1 MASVLGEEV
10 ARFFPLRSGQDVVE
24 LFRHQ
29 LFRTPDLTM
38 LSIVTGIIEN
48 TLTRGRGVDV
58 SGVTTASGCVEEL
71 SNFPAIEQ
79 VDVEVLYKKF
89 RTILATVEGKPAG
102 RTVRR
107 EYATRD
113 VIKKVSDVIWNSL
126 IRSSYK
132 DRAHLQS
139 LYSYL
144 AHNKLDC
151 FGVAFAVVAGCQMLG
166 YSDVHLAISEDHAWV
181 VFGRT
186 QDETIEVTWHGKGF
200 EDKRG
205 QPVSAGVESQSWL
218 YLCGHPVVCT
228 RHMEVVA
235 LVLAI
240 NPSLSITSACLE
252 VTELQQQLLWLLY
265 DMGHMEKYP
274 MGLGSL
280 GELEEM
286 CQTDKRP
293 ASEELYEESVRSA
306 RTYYKNYHV
315 YPYTYQGGYYYR
327 KNLYKNAF
335 ASWANAGDVIRLYI
349 YSRDDEEIYKEL
361 LDIANEQIPLI
372 MKTESSGHSAHSIL
386 RDPQCFANLLR
397 FYDGIC
403 QWEEGSLTPILHI
416 GWAKPLVNTI
426 SKFDYDIRSQVTIN
440 CASDDDDVQSS
451 ISIVNRKEAT
461 KHHTLEES
469 VEEKRRRDGMNN
481 NIVIAGKDDKG
492 GGGGDAVK
500 GCRENGSEDV
510 TKLPPTLEALTAAC
524 GEKIL
529 NPDFLLQGGGQPFTE
544 SQQTP
549 PNETP
554 PKGLP
559 KGGAPEEVKVEP
571 PPKVEAKKEE
581 KVEGKG
587 DKVDGD
593 GAIIE
598 TEVKSSSEA
607 VKSDGPK
614 FEPKDDEEDLRPKRP
629 VITLYS
635 HKMKGLKDLLLAE
648 KLNTHAISLQVTAQ
662 SQVGGKKGRSGMFS
676 SGQGGSNLI
685 HSVSLGSSSFDSDL
699 GGSSRPKRSRHIF
712 LLQPLLFFW

>member
-1 MASVLGEEV
+1 MASVLGEEES
-10 ARFFPLRSGQDVVE
+10 RFFPLRSGKDVVE
-24 LFRHQ
+24 LFRRQ
-29 LFRTPDLTM
+29 LERTAPDLTM

-48 TLTRGRGVDV
+48 TLTRGVEV
-58 SGVTTASGCVEEL
+58 AGVTASPGSVEEL
-71 SNFPAIEQ
+71 SNFPVIPIEA
-79 VDVEVLYKKF
+79 VELLYKKF
-89 RTILATVEGKPAG
+89 RTILATVEGKSTG
-102 RTVRR
+102 RASRR
-107 EYATRD
+107 EYATRE
-113 VIKKVSDVIWNSL
+113 VIKRVSDVIWNSL

-306 RTYYKNYHV
+306 RTHYKNYHV

-335 ASWANAGDVIRLYI
+335 ASWANAGDVIRMYI

-361 LDIANEQIPLI
+361 LDIANEQIPLV

-451 ISIVNRKEAT
+451 LSIVNRKEAT
-461 KHHTLEES
+461 KHHTYEES

-481 NIVIAGKDDKG
+481 NIVIHGKEDKSAGDG
-492 GGGGDAVK
+492 VK
-500 GCRENGSEDV
+500 GCKENGSEDV
-510 TKLPPTLEALTAAC
+510 AKLPPTLEALTAAC

-544 SQQTP
+544 TQQTP
-549 PNETP
+549 PEGGQKSVSEAKIEETKA
-554 PKGLP
+554 PKEEA
-559 KGGAPEEVKVEP
+559 KQEKDESKSDKEEAKQEAEVKP
-571 PPKVEAKKEE
+571 SSDPAK
-581 KVEGKG
+581 G
-587 DKVDGD
+587 
-593 GAIIE
+593 
-598 TEVKSSSEA
+598 
-607 VKSDGPK
+607 DGPK
-614 FEPKDDEEDLRPKRP
+614 FEPKDDEEELRPKRP

-662 SQVGGKKGRSGMFS
+662 SQVGGKKVRSGVLS
-676 SGQGGSNLI
+676 SGGQGGSNFL
-685 HSVSLGSSSFDSDL
+685 HSVSLGGSSCDSDL
-699 GGSSRPKRSRHIF
+699 GGSSRPKRSRRE
-712 LLQPLLFFW
+712 

>member
-10 ARFFPLRSGQDVVE
+10 VRFFPLRSAQSVVD
-24 LFRHQ
+24 LFRYQ
-29 LFRTPDLTM
+29 LERCTDGPDLTL

-48 TLTRGRGVDV
+48 TLTVGRGTDV
-58 SGVTTASGCVEEL
+58 GAAQAVEEL
-71 SNFPAIEQ
+71 NNFPVIPLEA
-79 VDVEVLYKKF
+79 VEVLYKKF
-89 RTILATVEGKPAG
+89 RTILSTVEGKATG
-102 RTVRR
+102 RTARR
-107 EYATRD
+107 DYATREL
-113 VIKKVSDVIWNSL
+113 IKKVSDVIWNSL

-166 YSDVHLAISEDHAWV
+166 YTDVHLAISEDHAWI
-181 VFGRT
+181 VFGKT
-186 QDETIEVTWHGKGF
+186 QDETIECTWHGKGF

-218 YLCGHPVVCT
+218 YLCGHPVICT

-293 ASEELYEESVRSA
+293 ASEALYEESVRSA

-440 CASDDDDVQSS
+440 CASDDEDLPS
-451 ISIVNRKEAT
+451 IAIVKEAT
-461 KHHTLEES
+461 KHHTFEETL
-469 VEEKRRRDGMNN
+469 EEKRRRDGMNN
-481 NIVIAGKDDKG
+481 NVITKENDGAKVCK
-492 GGGGDAVK
+492 
-500 GCRENGSEDV
+500 ENGSEA
-510 TKLPPTLEALTAAC
+510 KLPPTLEALTAAC

-544 SQQTP
+544 TQQTP
-549 PNETP
+549 PNEAE
-554 PKGLP
+554 KCVSDARSIQHAEERD
-559 KGGAPEEVKVEP
+559 KMPEKSVDVGKLEADVKVP
-571 PPKVEAKKEE
+571 REE
-581 KVEGKG
+581 
-587 DKVDGD
+587 
-593 GAIIE
+593 
-598 TEVKSSSEA
+598 
-607 VKSDGPK
+607 GPK
-614 FEPKDDEEDLRPKRP
+614 FEPKDDVEELRPKRP
-629 VITLYS
+629 IITLYS

-662 SQVGGKKGRSGMFS
+662 SQVGGKKGRSGVFS
-676 SGQGGSNLI
+676 SGQGTL
-685 HSVSLGSSSFDSDL
+685 SVSLGGSSSFDSEIS
-699 GGSSRPKRSRHIF
+699 GGSSRPKRSRRE
-712 LLQPLLFFW
+712 

>member
-1 MASVLGEEV
+1 MSLDGEV
-10 ARFFPLRSGQDVVE
+10 AKFFPLTNFQDVVE

-29 LFRTPDLTM
+29 LETIPDLTL
-38 LSIVTGIIEN
+38 LSIITGTIEN
-48 TLTRGRGVDV
+48 TLTRGRGVE
-58 SGVTTASGCVEEL
+58 VTGITSASCIEEL
-71 SNFPAIEQ
+71 SNFPVIPFEAI
-79 VDVEVLYKKF
+79 EVLYKKF
-89 RTILATVEGKPAG
+89 KSILASVEGRTAG
-102 RTVRR
+102 RGTKR
-107 EYATRD
+107 EFATRE
-113 VIKKVSDVIWNSL
+113 VIKKVSDIVWNSL

-181 VFGRT
+181 VFGRN

-218 YLCGHPVVCT
+218 YLCGHPVICT

-286 CQTDKRP
+286 CQTSTRP
-293 ASEELYEESVRSA
+293 ASEELYEESVQSA
-306 RTYYKNYHV
+306 RKFYKNYHV

-335 ASWANAGDVIRLYI
+335 SSWANAGDVIRLYI

-426 SKFDYDIRSQVTIN
+426 SKFDYDIRSQVIIN
-440 CASDDDDVQSS
+440 CASEEDEAALAP
-451 ISIVNRKEAT
+451 INRKEAT
-461 KHHTLEES
+461 KHHSTFEES
-469 VEEKRRRDGMNN
+469 LEEKRRRDGMNN
-481 NIVIAGKDDKG
+481 NTIIPGKEESKG
-492 GGGGDAVK
+492 GDQK
-500 GCRENGSEDV
+500 NCNGSEEV
-510 TKLPPTLEALTAAC
+510 TKLPPSLEALTAAC

-544 SQQTP
+544 TSQTP
-549 PNETP
+549 PNETVVESLTKLTAVV
-554 PKGLP
+554 PKEEAKEP
-559 KGGAPEEVKVEP
+559 KPEEKSEP
-571 PPKVEAKKEE
+571 EVPK
-581 KVEGKG
+581 
-587 DKVDGD
+587 
-593 GAIIE
+593 
-598 TEVKSSSEA
+598 S
-607 VKSDGPK
+607 SDGPI
-614 FEPKDDEEDLRPKRP
+614 FEPRDDDEDLRPKRP

-662 SQVGGKKGRSGMFS
+662 SQVGGKKARGGFS
-676 SGQGGSNLI
+676 STGNHPI
-685 HSVSLGSSSFDSDL
+685 HSTASTFDTADSAA
-699 GGSSRPKRSRHIF
+699 GGSSRPKRSRRE
-712 LLQPLLFFW
+712 

>member
-10 ARFFPLRSGQDVVE
+10 VRFFPLRSSQDVVD

-29 LFRTPDLTM
+29 LERNSDGPDLTL

-48 TLTRGRGVDV
+48 TLTRGRGAEV
-58 SGVTTASGCVEEL
+58 GTAQGVEEL
-71 SNFPAIEQ
+71 SNFPVIPIEA
-79 VDVEVLYKKF
+79 VEECTPGVCDA
-89 RTILATVEGKPAG
+89 RT
-102 RTVRR
+102 
-107 EYATRD
+107 D
-113 VIKKVSDVIWNSL
+113 KKVSDVIWNSL

-151 FGVAFAVVAGCQMLG
+151 FGVAFAVVAGCQILG

-218 YLCGHPVVCT
+218 YLCGHPVICT

-293 ASEELYEESVRSA
+293 ASEELYEESVQSA

-327 KNLYKNAF
+327 KNLYKSAF
-335 ASWANAGDVIRLYI
+335 AAWANAGDVIRLYI

-403 QWEEGSLTPILHI
+403 QWEEGSLTPILYI

-440 CASDDDDVQSS
+440 CASDEEDLLSS
-451 ISIVNRKEAT
+451 IAIVNRKEAT
-461 KHHTLEES
+461 KHHMFEES
-469 VEEKRRRDGMNN
+469 LEEKRRRDGMNN
-481 NIVIAGKDDKG
+481 NLITPGKEDKG
-492 GGGGDAVK
+492 DGGRIAKRMGVRMWQNFRQHLRPSRRRVGRK
-500 GCRENGSEDV
+500 FSIR
-510 TKLPPTLEALTAAC
+510 
-524 GEKIL
+524 I
-529 NPDFLLQGGGQPFTE
+529 FLLQGGGQPFTE
-544 SQQTP
+544 TQQTP
-549 PNETP
+549 PNEAE
-554 PKGLP
+554 KSVD
-559 KGGAPEEVKVEP
+559 EVKICP
-571 PPKVEAKKEE
+571 PPKVEEVKKDESLE
-581 KVEGKG
+581 KG
-587 DKVDGD
+587 KVDKEASEKAKLEAELKTPTCGD
-593 GAIIE
+593 P
-598 TEVKSSSEA
+598 VKN
-607 VKSDGPK
+607 DGPK
-614 FEPKDDEEDLRPKRP
+614 FEPKDDEDELRPKRP
-629 VITLYS
+629 VIMLYS

-662 SQVGGKKGRSGMFS
+662 SQVGGKKGRGGVFS
-676 SGQGGSNLI
+676 SSHGGSNLS
-685 HSVSLGSSSFDSDL
+685 HSVSIGSSSSFDSEIS
-699 GGSSRPKRSRHIF
+699 GGSSRPKRSRRE
-712 LLQPLLFFW
+712 